1 MAIEIEVSD
10 QIGSSAVHGILLG
23 TMVVRF
29 DSPIENMHI
38 NALFNDQGSREANKA
53 EVISAAKRLAL
64 RLAHEK

>member
-1 MAIEIEVSD
+1 
-10 QIGSSAVHGILLG
+10 
-23 TMVVRF
+23 MVVRF

-38 NALFNDQGSREANKA
+38 NVLFNDQGSREANKA